1 MTLLPSIRARRKF
14 AVLSGVFALLAACT
28 DGNPVTSTGPAPLL
42 PADGAVQ
49 TLLCTASRTGTVSC
63 GTEDPATSGGISA
76 TVVAGQNINV
86 KLTSSN
92 VAYTEEDSIFRFDVT
107 VQNLLDEDMGTLDGV
122 NPHAEGIRVVFAAEP
137 AVTTGSGS
145 ATVFGADGTGTF
157 TEGNQHY
164 IQYNTM
170 LAKGEVSAPR
180 TWRLK
185 VDPTVGTFTFRVFVA
200 TRLQPLL
207 VITEMMANPGGS
219 VQDSLGEYV
228 ELYNAGHFPVNLKGM
243 TVADNGG
250 SHTIGSDVMVDAGHY
265 ALLGRTA
272 DASKNGGIAVDYAY
286 APVTTV
292 TTLTFSNS
300 GSDRFTVRLGSVTL
314 DSIAY
319 TSSGTV
325 AANGVSR
332 ELKNPSLDNTL
343 VDGSNWAS
351 ATTNYEASNKG
362 TPGQSNGSGTPL
374 PTAGPPAT
382 VTVNPGSFVLAP
394 GGTRQL
400 SATARDSI
408 NQVTTTTFTWTSLAP
423 SIASVNTTGLV
434 TAVANGTASIV
445 VVAANGKADT
455 AIVTVEAPA
464 GLSYLNHL
472 EFGTPT
478 DGTPNNELILVKPQ
492 FALSYSETRGGPNWV
507 SWNLNATQFG
517 GADRCDCF
525 LADPQLP
532 DSIYHVV
539 TSDYTG
545 SGYSR
550 GHMVMSEQRTASDA
564 ENAVTFLLTNILPQ
578 IQDMNGGPWLK
589 FEIHNNDQARISN
602 KEVYVI
608 AGGIY
613 SANPATLNG
622 AGKVQIPTSTW
633 KIVVIMDRGEG
644 LDDIFTTA
652 DVQVIAVNMPNQAG
666 IQSQP
671 WEAYRT
677 TVDAIEAATGYDFL
691 SSLPDAIENAV
702 EAAQ

>member
-1 MTLLPSIRARRKF
+1 MPSTRARRNA
-14 AVLSGVFALLAACT
+14 AVLSGAFALLAACT

-49 TLLCTASRTGTVSC
+49 ALLCTASRTGTVSC
-63 GTEDPATSGGISA
+63 GAENPSTGGISA
-76 TVVAGQNINV
+76 TVIAGQNVNV

-107 VQNLLDEDMGTLDGV
+107 VQNLLDEKMGTVDGV
-122 NPHAEGIRVVFAAEP
+122 NPHADGIRVVFAAEP
-137 AVTTGSGS
+137 AVTSGSGD

-157 TEGNQHY
+157 TEGNQPY
-164 IQYNTM
+164 FQYNTL
-170 LAKGEVSAPR
+170 LAKGEVSAAR

-200 TRLQPLL
+200 TQLQPLV
-207 VITEMMANPGGS
+207 VITELMANPGGV
-219 VQDSLGEYV
+219 VQDSVGEYV
-228 ELYNAGHFPVNLKGM
+228 EVFNAGRFPVNLKGM
-243 TVADNGG
+243 TVSDNGA
-250 SHTIGSDVMVDAGHY
+250 SHTIATDLMVAAGGY
-265 ALLGRTA
+265 ALLGRSANTA
-272 DASKNGGIAVDYAY
+272 INGGISPHYLYVADSRSTA
-286 APVTTV
+286 
-292 TTLTFSNS
+292 LQFSNS
-300 GSDRFTVRLGSVTL
+300 GTEFFRIRVGSVTV
-314 DSIAY
+314 DSAGY
-319 TSSGTV
+319 TNTSTAAAAGV
-325 AANGVSR
+325 AR
-332 ELKNPSLDNTL
+332 ELKNAAFDNAAI
-343 VDGSNWAS
+343 DGTNWAS
-351 ATTNYEASNKG
+351 ATTNYHASNKG

-374 PTAGPPAT
+374 PTAGPPVT
-382 VTVNPGSFVLAP
+382 VTVNPGSFTLAP

-408 NQVTTTTFTWTSLAP
+408 NQVTTTTFTWSSLNP
-423 SIASVNTTGLV
+423 GTASVGTSGLV

-445 VVAANGKADT
+445 VVASNGKADT

-478 DGTPNNELILVKPQ
+478 DGTPGNELILTKPQ
-492 FALSYSETRGGPNWV
+492 FALSYSQTRGGPNWV

-517 GADRCDCF
+517 GAERCNCF
-525 LADPQLP
+525 LADMQLP
-532 DSIYHVV
+532 DSIYRVV

-545 SGYSR
+545 SGFSR

-578 IQDMNGGPWLK
+578 MQDMNGGPWLK

-613 SANPATLNG
+613 PANPATLNN
-622 AGKVQIPTSTW
+622 AGRVQIPSHTW
-633 KIVVIMDRGEG
+633 KIAVIVDRGKG
-644 LDDIFTTA
+644 LNDIFTTA
-652 DVQVIAVNMPNQAG
+652 DLQVIAVNMPNVAG

-677 TVDAIEAATGYDFL
+677 TVDAVEALTGYDFL
-691 SSLPDAIENAV
+691 ASLPDAIENVV
-702 EAAQ
+702 EANQ